1 MSLPDFWNKN
11 WKNKLIVIGIA
22 ALILI
27 TVIVIAVVVPIVVT
41 SKESFTSGKAVSQNI
56 VNVNGHEID
65 CTPEI
70 NFMTDYIKSAQEL
83 Y

>member
-1 MSLPDFWNKN
+1 MSLTDFWNKN
-11 WKNKLIVIGIA
+11 WKNKLIIIGVPI
-22 ALILI
+22 LILI
-27 TVIVIAVVVPIVVT
+27 VIAVIVIAIVLT
-41 SKESFTSGKAVSQNI
+41 SKESFTPGKGVSQNI

>member
-1 MSLPDFWNKN
+1 MSLTDFWNEN
-11 WKNKLIVIGIA
+11 WKNKLVVISITV
-22 ALILI
+22 LIL
-27 TVIVIAVVVPIVVT
+27 TVVIVIIVVPIVMS

>member
-1 MSLPDFWNKN
+1 MSLTDFWNRN
-11 WKNKLIVIGIA
+11 WKNKLIIIGVPI
-22 ALILI
+22 LILI
-27 TVIVIAVVVPIVVT
+27 VIAVIVIAIVLT

>member
-11 WKNKLIVIGIA
+11 WKNKLIIIGVPI
-22 ALILI
+22 LILI
-27 TVIVIAVVVPIVVT
+27 VIAVIVIAIVLT

>member
-27 TVIVIAVVVPIVVT
+27 VIAVIVIAIVLT
-41 SKESFTSGKAVSQNI
+41 SKESFTPGKSVSQNI